1 MCVVKDTRLF
11 GVGHG
16 RGAARRHVAV
26 EGHLQSVAVGRVVQ
40 QAAQEAPARPGL
52 HHVPV
57 EGRVGL
63 QGGENDGAYYSAEGH
78 YFSFSVITTFLHFL
92 L

>member
-1 MCVVKDTRLF
+1 MDADSPGVLHQRVVKDTRLF
-11 GVGHG
+11 GVGHW

-26 EGHLQSVAVGRVVQ
+26 EGHLQGVAVGRVVQ
-40 QAAQEAPARPGL
+40 QATQETSARPGL

-63 QGGENDGAYYSAEGH
+63 QKTGH
-78 YFSFSVITTFLHFL
+78 THRHTWSLI
-92 L
+92 